1 MKKNTKKAIVAGVA
15 IAAAA
20 GAAYLYGTKSGAKT
34 RAKVTKAVAKNKV
47 AVKKVVTKAKKI
59 AGKVNKVAKNTC
71 PTKESSC
78 SKEEGGEKI
87 ISLAC
92 SIKKYSP
99 MVSIF

>member
-59 AGKVNKVAKNTC
+59 AGKVNKVAKT
-71 PTKESSC
+71 
-78 SKEEGGEKI
+78 
-87 ISLAC
+87 LAPQ
-92 SIKKYSP
+92 KKAP
-99 MVSIF
+99 VAKKKAAKK